1 MGVYHLLKKNTLTPA
16 ADTKVLKAA
25 EYAQLVRANEIIR
38 TAELEAESIRQQA
51 LEAFEK
57 KKQEGFE
64 QGVQEGKMEAS
75 MQMIDTVSQT
85 VGYLESME
93 GAITETVFRALRKI
107 LGEIDEHELV
117 VRIVKNALAVMRN
130 QQQVVVRVSPD
141 QVETVRESYNAI
153 LDDYSGVSVLDITP
167 DPRLSKG
174 GCILESELGV
184 VDASLETQLEAIKRA
199 LMQRIK
205 S

>member
-1 MGVYHLLKKNTLTPA
+1 
-16 ADTKVLKAA
+16 
-25 EYAQLVRANEIIR
+25 
-38 TAELEAESIRQQA
+38 
-51 LEAFEK
+51 
-57 KKQEGFE
+57 
-64 QGVQEGKMEAS
+64 MEAS

-141 QVETVRESYNAI
+141 QVETVRES
-153 LDDYSGVSVLDITP
+153 L
-167 DPRLSKG
+167 
-174 GCILESELGV
+174 
-184 VDASLETQLEAIKRA
+184 
-199 LMQRIK
+199 
-205 S
+205 